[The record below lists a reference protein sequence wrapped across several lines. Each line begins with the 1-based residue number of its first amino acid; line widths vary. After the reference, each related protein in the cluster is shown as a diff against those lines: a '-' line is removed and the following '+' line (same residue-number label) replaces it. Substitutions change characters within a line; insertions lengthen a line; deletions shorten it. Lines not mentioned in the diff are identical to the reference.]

1 MENCYRANS
10 NTLWAWLS
18 NLSKAMIIK
27 LYNSYY
33 IYVYY
38 IYGYIYMQLLLI
50 IVTLLSMIFLD
61 LRLPQL
67 KVCKT
72 AVKFKQGKC
81 EPSILAL
88 QSNPC

>member
-1 MENCYRANS
+1 
-10 NTLWAWLS
+10 
-18 NLSKAMIIK
+18 
-27 LYNSYY
+27 
-33 IYVYY
+33 
-38 IYGYIYMQLLLI
+38 MQSLLTT
-50 IVTLLSMIFLD
+50 VTLLPMIFLD

-88 QSNPC
+88 QSYPC

>member
-1 MENCYRANS
+1 
-10 NTLWAWLS
+10 
-18 NLSKAMIIK
+18 
-27 LYNSYY
+27 
-33 IYVYY
+33 
-38 IYGYIYMQLLLI
+38 MQSLLT

-88 QSNPC
+88 QSYPCYQLDLKSWAFWMHDYFYTDQINGNRWTRLYSL

>member
-1 MENCYRANS
+1 
-10 NTLWAWLS
+10 
-18 NLSKAMIIK
+18 
-27 LYNSYY
+27 
-33 IYVYY
+33 
-38 IYGYIYMQLLLI
+38 MQLLLI